1 MTDRS
6 KFWRVTV
13 DRVDDKDESFIVQ
26 GPDIFDEV
34 RVTEI
39 LMEVHQHD
47 WNKIKKME
55 PIKRPE
61 WANAFMGD

>member
-26 GPDIFDEV
+26 GPDIFDEA

-55 PIKRPE
+55 SIKRPE